1 MDYKSSQFLRFA
13 SAVIF
18 ILSILEI
25 ISIFTFLFT
34 SFNLRLQ
41 NIIFIELLLSNSFP
55 LKTKLVFLFF
65 SVFII
70 LALILSI
77 IFYRFSFENMDEL
90 KYSKYLLMIGVF
102 IFVFSYIKLEYIVL
116 MGDSS
121 ISILTYI
128 VRFEVA
134 LLTPSISP
142 FYIAVIWNFFV
153 IVICTYLTL
162 AMILS
167 GWALVDIIEKTKKK
181 RN

>member
-1 MDYKSSQFLRFA
+1 
-13 SAVIF
+13 
-18 ILSILEI
+18 
-25 ISIFTFLFT
+25 
-34 SFNLRLQ
+34 
-41 NIIFIELLLSNSFP
+41 
-55 LKTKLVFLFF
+55 
-65 SVFII
+65 
-70 LALILSI
+70 
-77 IFYRFSFENMDEL
+77 MDEL